1 MPSTQN
7 TGPHKSQNKLPM
19 GVSSSGTW
27 EYRKSVNGLIRQ
39 KNSNSVLVWNRL
51 FSCYNDSL
59 KILFLRKGFNKCYLI
74 DFYCSKS
81 EVCF

>member
-51 FSCYNDSL
+51 FSCYTASPKNAL
-59 KILFLRKGFNKCYLI
+59 LIKGFVKIGFTLLF
-74 DFYCSKS
+74 DS
-81 EVCF
+81 EGWG